1 MSNTIKQI
9 RYRMVLF
16 EYATLVLTV
25 GLILFFLITNF
36 VKREYHKQQ
45 LRIEEISRSYA
56 DFLAEFDY
64 LPRNISQNT
73 HSVFVIDKSRDEFVI
88 DRFSQGTYD
97 DLLWEQ
103 YSAKLIYQMQ
113 KQRQGWAV
121 YPVKKPWQIFSYN
134 KSIRFRSMEG
144 KNWIL
149 AVEFTRP
156 SEWRVIRQ
164 VMTNTTIWQV
174 FLVLLAGYFL
184 VKYRTMLNMNQIKDH
199 FTKHLSKNE
208 LQFKADTM
216 KLKPKISSP
225 TLNDKDSTEE
235 ISAYNDSI
243 YSSMLKKDPSTKK
256 TNKPLSATPVSS
268 GSSPEEDSK
277 ELESVQSPVLK
288 KLLKEFRKG

>member
-1 MSNTIKQI
+1 
-9 RYRMVLF
+9 
-16 EYATLVLTV
+16 
-25 GLILFFLITNF
+25 
-36 VKREYHKQQ
+36 
-45 LRIEEISRSYA
+45 
-56 DFLAEFDY
+56 
-64 LPRNISQNT
+64 
-73 HSVFVIDKSRDEFVI
+73 
-88 DRFSQGTYD
+88 
-97 DLLWEQ
+97 
-103 YSAKLIYQMQ
+103 
-113 KQRQGWAV
+113 
-121 YPVKKPWQIFSYN
+121 
-134 KSIRFRSMEG
+134 MEG